1 MLTKEDLESR
11 KGGKEKDREE
21 GKWRYVIFVKT
32 FFCCPE

>member
-11 KGGKEKDREE
+11 KGGKEKDRE

-32 FFCCPE
+32 FFGCPE